1 MRTLNSTERNLK
13 QAFLDGADITSLD
26 AMKRFGTN
34 LLAMHVQSLIKSGMQ
49 IKSKPMNGSRYYIYY
64 LDK

>member
-1 MRTLNSTERNLK
+1 MKTLNSTERNLRK
-13 QAFLDGADITSLD
+13 AFLDGEEITSLD

-34 LLAMHVQSLIKSGMQ
+34 LLSMHVQSLIKSGMKL
-49 IKSKPMNGSRYYIYY
+49 KSKPMNGSRYYIYY

>member
-13 QAFLDGADITSLD
+13 QAFLDGEEITSLD
-26 AMKRFGTN
+26 AMRRFGTN
-34 LLAMHVQSLIKSGMQ
+34 LLTMHVQTLIKSGLK
-49 IKSKPMNGSRYYIYY
+49 IESKPMNGSRYYIYY

>member
-1 MRTLNSTERNLK
+1 MRTLNSTERNLRN
-13 QAFLDGADITSLD
+13 AFLDGEEITSLD

-34 LLAMHVQSLIKSGMQ
+34 LLAMHVQSLIKSGMK

-64 LDK
+64 LDN